1 MKDYL
6 CAYMK
11 MRYDLLGFFKE
22 SFIKMHLFL
31 YLIHLIDYFIFPIVE
46 LKIQPSLNSIL
57 IPPHLRS
64 SPCSASEGSEDC
76 SAGSMTAEASNS
88 IPMVGATAA
97 TDPQPCTSATS

>member
-1 MKDYL
+1 
-6 CAYMK
+6 
-11 MRYDLLGFFKE
+11 
-22 SFIKMHLFL
+22 MHLVL
-31 YLIHLIDYFIFPIVE
+31 YLIHNYLINYFYLFNVE

-97 TDPQPCTSATS
+97 SDPQPCTSATS